1 MTADVTRS
9 EHKQTAGILTSPAN
23 VLRLVIISAFGLK
36 TPGSNQLFGVLKRHA
51 LKRRIFIVPCAL
63 GHSRF

>member
-9 EHKQTAGILTSPAN
+9 EHKQTAGILASPAK
-23 VLRLVIISAFGLK
+23 VLRLVTISAFGLM
-36 TPGSNQLFGVLKRHA
+36 TPGSNLFGVLKHHA

-63 GHSRF
+63 GHSIL

>member
-9 EHKQTAGILTSPAN
+9 EHKQTAGILAYPAK
-23 VLRLVIISAFGLK
+23 VLRLVTISAFGLM
-36 TPGSNQLFGVLKRHA
+36 TPGSNLFGVLKRHA